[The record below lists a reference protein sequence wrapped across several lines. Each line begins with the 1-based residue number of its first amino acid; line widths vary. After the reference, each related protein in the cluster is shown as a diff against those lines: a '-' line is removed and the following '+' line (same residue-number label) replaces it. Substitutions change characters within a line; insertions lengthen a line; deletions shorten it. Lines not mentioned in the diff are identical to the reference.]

1 MNRIRTIIS
10 IVMGIGVVAACNLV
24 KDDPIG
30 KWDDIIQLS
39 TKNVELSSSVD
50 SAVVTTQGSWWWIA
64 SISYND
70 STYQYYNRSDINMEA
85 DKYKIIEKDFTLE
98 RRDKNTL
105 YIQMEKNESGN
116 SRDMSIVLEA
126 GNYFDYLR
134 INQQAN

>member
-70 STYQYYNRSDINMEA
+70 STYQYYNRSDINMGA